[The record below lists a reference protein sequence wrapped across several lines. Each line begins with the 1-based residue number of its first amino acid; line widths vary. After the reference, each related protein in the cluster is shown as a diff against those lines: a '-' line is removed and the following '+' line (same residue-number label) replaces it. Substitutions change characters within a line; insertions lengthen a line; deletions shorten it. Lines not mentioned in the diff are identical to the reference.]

1 VNTSIEPLDFSTLN
15 PGIRG
20 IVRLLRALGLNTTD
34 SGDGVTNVAAG
45 MEFALDVP
53 HVHCTLPASHPD
65 PFACAKVLAQAL
77 RAAGLPVTSG
87 TIQLTF
93 DPEDGST
100 VLSIYGLDD
109 KMLVG

>member
-53 HVHCTLPASHPD
+53 HVHCALPEHYPA
-65 PFACAKVLAQAL
+65 PFEYVKDLAQAL

-87 TIQLTF
+87 TIQITF
-93 DPEDGST
+93 DPEDGVR
-100 VLSIYGLDD
+100 VLSVYGLND